1 MGTSVACYY
10 TARRPGAPG
19 NTHAKRKRTAGGAV
33 LSLPTPA
40 ARGQRCREENEM
52 DHDTFHEINT

>member
-1 MGTSVACYY
+1 MVGY
-10 TARRPGAPG
+10 
-19 NTHAKRKRTAGGAV
+19 RKGHTPTAGGAV